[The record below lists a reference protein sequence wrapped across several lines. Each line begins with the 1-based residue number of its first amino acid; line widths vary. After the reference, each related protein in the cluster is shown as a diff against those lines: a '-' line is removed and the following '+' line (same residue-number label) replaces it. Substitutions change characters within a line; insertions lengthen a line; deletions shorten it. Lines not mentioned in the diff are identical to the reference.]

1 MTYAV
6 ALMLPVLS
14 FAIGWCYAY
23 LKRLDGK
30 LEALCA
36 SLPNQKTIIVHD
48 RLVDQGDIDARL
60 SELEGIVYDL
70 KQQINNK
77 GVFSNETK

>member
-1 MTYAV
+1 MSMTYAV
-6 ALMLPVLS
+6 ALMMPVLS

-23 LKRLDGK
+23 LKRIDGR
-30 LEALCA
+30 LEALYA

-70 KQQINNK
+70 KQQTKKN
-77 GVFSNETK
+77 GVFF